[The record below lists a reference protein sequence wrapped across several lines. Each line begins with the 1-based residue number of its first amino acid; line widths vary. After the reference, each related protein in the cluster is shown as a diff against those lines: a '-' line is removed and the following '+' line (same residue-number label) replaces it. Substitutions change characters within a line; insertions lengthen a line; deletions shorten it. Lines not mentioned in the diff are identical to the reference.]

1 MTEKREV
8 WELYDLNRVKTGETV
23 FRGDRIRQGRYH
35 LVVQVWI
42 RNSKNQYL
50 ISKRTPNKPYPNLWE
65 TVGGSALVGD
75 DSLSAALRE
84 VKEEI
89 AISLDPEKGKLIR
102 SIRRD
107 DDYCS
112 DFYDI
117 WLFENDSDISDV
129 VYQEEEVCDAKWSCK
144 EEIYD
149 MIEKKAFIN
158 VAGYVEEIF
167 MLER

>member
-8 WELYDLNRVKTGETV
+8 WELYDRNRMKTGETA
-23 FRGDRIRQGRYH
+23 FRGDRIKQGRYH
-35 LVVQVWI
+35 LVVHVWI
-42 RNSKNQYL
+42 RNEKNQYL
-50 ISKRTPNKPYPNLWE
+50 ISKRTPNKSYPNLWE

-75 DSLSAALRE
+75 DSLMAALRE

-89 AISLDPEKGKLIR
+89 GISLDCEKGKVIH
-102 SIRRD
+102 SIKRD

-112 DFYDI
+112 HILDV
-117 WLFENDSDISDV
+117 WLFSDDSDICDV
-129 VYQEEEVCDAKWSCK
+129 VYQKEEVCDAKWAYK

-149 MIEKKAFIN
+149 MIEKKTFVN
-158 VAGYVEEIF
+158 VFDYIEKVF